1 MITENKVIHRLGE
14 DAGGRAMRHRQLRK
28 AAQKYG
34 PGSVLVVAFVVLV
47 VDEALKGFDDL
58 NLSVL
63 F

>member
-47 VDEALKGFDDL
+47 VDEAL
-58 NLSVL
+58 
-63 F
+63 